1 MEIRYCANTL
11 PGQISLPS
19 ASSYAENC
27 TAEELAELAA
37 AMHWKDHPEDSPTLI
52 TAVHLQDVDGSDLGL
67 FEVRCEMQPIFTATL
82 LRRA

>member
-11 PGQISLPS
+11 PGQFCLPV
-19 ASSYAENC
+19 AYAENR
-27 TAEELAELAA
+27 TAEDLAELAA

-52 TAVHLQDVDGSDLGL
+52 TAVHLQDVDGCDLGL